1 MMQGRNLAGGPRRV
15 VSVSTTTTTKADRSR
30 VVAVASTW
38 SDGVVATVTTT
49 FDRFGKQVGQSS
61 GRVGAPASGKAQPKG
76 GKAARPAAGGKARA
90 STKCGLSDK
99 EMKAA
104 FAE

>member
-1 MMQGRNLAGGPRRV
+1 MMQGRNLAGRRV
-15 VSVSTTTTTKADRSR
+15 VSVSTTTSTKADRSR

-38 SDGVVATVTTT
+38 SDGVVSTVTTS
-49 FDRFGKQVGQSS
+49 FDRLGNQVGQSS
-61 GRVGAPASGKAQPKG
+61 GKVGAPASGKAQPKR
-76 GKAARPAAGGKARA
+76 GKAARRAAGGKARA

-99 EMKAA
+99 EVAAA